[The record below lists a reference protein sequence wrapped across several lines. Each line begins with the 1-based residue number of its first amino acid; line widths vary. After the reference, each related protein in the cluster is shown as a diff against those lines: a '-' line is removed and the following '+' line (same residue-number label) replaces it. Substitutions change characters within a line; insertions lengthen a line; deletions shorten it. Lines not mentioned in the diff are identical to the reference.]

1 MRIALVSPYSW
12 TYPGGVT
19 RHVGALAEHLI
30 AAGHDARV
38 LAPFDPDD
46 ARSRRLHRGVAPEV
60 REAPAHLVALGRTIG
75 LRANGA
81 VSNLALSPAAVFRM
95 RDELRGG
102 GYDVVHIHE
111 PIAPAISWDAVTAVA
126 LPLVGTFHTYSTNR
140 LTNNLGNLAGAS
152 RRFQRLQVRIAVS
165 GAARWTAERFFGG
178 RYRVIPNGV
187 DVAIRVPPA
196 AAAAPSEERPLRV
209 AFVGQAVERKGLP
222 VALAAFAALREQIP
236 ARLDLVGV
244 EFAQLAGLIDDGTG
258 IVAHGRVGDERK
270 LEVLAAADLL
280 VAPSLGGESFGMVLT
295 EAFAASTPVVA
306 SDIPGYGEVVTDG
319 VDGVLV
325 PRGDAHAL
333 AAALLALARD
343 PQRREAMS
351 LAASA
356 SAERYAW
363 PRVAEQVLEAYEDA
377 RRIRA
382 PDGARA
388 RLAVLAGVRAADGL
402 PRVAAKRRL
411 PGLERDERT
420 RGTRAVHVAPVTL
433 SVGERP
439 DSALDPR
446 A

>member
-19 RHVGALAEHLI
+19 RHVEALAEHLI

-46 ARSRRLHRGVAPEV
+46 ALSRRLHRGVAPEA
-60 REAPAHLVALGRTIG
+60 RKPPSYLVALGRTIG
-75 LRANGA
+75 LPANGA
-81 VSNLALSPAAVFRM
+81 MSNVALSPAAVFRM

-111 PIAPAISWDAVTAVA
+111 PVVPAISWDAVTAA
-126 LPLVGTFHTYSTNR
+126 PLPLVGTFHTYSTNR

-152 RRFQRLQVRIAVS
+152 RRFQRLHVRIAVS

-187 DVAIRVPPA
+187 ELPA
-196 AAAAPSEERPLRV
+196 LIPSRAAVAPSAERPLRI
-209 AFVGQAVERKGLP
+209 AFVGQAVARKGLP
-222 VALAAFAALREQIP
+222 VALRAFEALREQR
-236 ARLDLVGV
+236 AGACLDLVGV
-244 EFAQLAGLIDDGTG
+244 EQAQLDALIGERAG

-270 LEVLAAADLL
+270 LEVLVAADLL

-295 EAFAASTPVVA
+295 EAFAAGTPVVA

-319 VDGVLV
+319 LDGVLV
-325 PRGDAHAL
+325 PRGDAQAL
-333 AAALLALARD
+333 AGTLLELARD
-343 PQRREAMS
+343 PERRDAMS
-351 LAASA
+351 RAASV
-356 SAERYAW
+356 SATRYAW

-377 RRIRA
+377 RRMRA
-382 PDGARA
+382 PDGVRA
-388 RLAVLAGVRAADGL
+388 RLAVRAGVRAADGL
-402 PRVAAKRRL
+402 PRVGAKRRL

-420 RGTRAVHVAPVTL
+420 GVSAAAKRA
-433 SVGERP
+433 
-439 DSALDPR
+439 
-446 A
+446 

>member
-19 RHVGALAEHLI
+19 RHVEALAEHLI
-30 AAGHDARV
+30 AAGHDARI

-46 ARSRRLHRGVAPEV
+46 ARSRRMHRGVAPEA

-75 LRANGA
+75 LPANGA
-81 VSNLALSPAAVFRM
+81 VSNVALSPAAVFRM

-102 GYDVVHIHE
+102 SYDVVHIHE
-111 PIAPAISWDAVTAVA
+111 PIVPAISWDAVTAA
-126 LPLVGTFHTYSTNR
+126 SLPLVGTFHTYSTNR

-152 RRFQRLQVRIAVS
+152 RRFHRLHVRIAVS

-187 DVAIRVPPA
+187 EVPARIAPGA
-196 AAAAPSEERPLRV
+196 AALPTAERPLRV

-222 VALAAFAALREQIP
+222 IALAAFAALREHVP
-236 ARLDLVGV
+236 ARLDVVGV
-244 EFAQLAGLIDDGTG
+244 EQAQLDALVGDGTG

-295 EAFAASTPVVA
+295 EAFATGTPVVA

-319 VDGVLV
+319 LDGVLV
-325 PRGDAHAL
+325 PRGDAQAL
-333 AAALLALARD
+333 AAALLELAHD
-343 PQRREAMS
+343 PDRREAMAR
-351 LAASA
+351 AASA
-356 SAERYAW
+356 SATRYAW
-363 PRVAEQVLEAYEDA
+363 PRVAEQVLVAYEDA
-377 RRIRA
+377 RRMRA

-388 RLAVLAGVRAADGL
+388 RLAVRVGVSAADGL
-402 PRVAAKRRL
+402 PRVGAKRRL
-411 PGLERDERT
+411 PGLEREGRV
-420 RGTRAVHVAPVTL
+420 RRSAVSAAAKRA
-433 SVGERP
+433 
-439 DSALDPR
+439 
-446 A
+446 

>member
-19 RHVGALAEHLI
+19 RHVEALAEHLI
-30 AAGHDARV
+30 AAGHDARI

-46 ARSRRLHRGVAPEV
+46 ALSRRMHRGVAPEA
-60 REAPAHLVALGRTIG
+60 REPAPHLVALGRTIG
-75 LRANGA
+75 LPANGA
-81 VSNLALSPAAVFRM
+81 VSNVALSPAAVFRM

-102 GYDVVHIHE
+102 AYDVAHIHE
-111 PIAPAISWDAVTAVA
+111 PIVPAISWDAVTASS

-152 RRFQRLQVRIAVS
+152 RRFHRLYVRIAVS
-165 GAARWTAERFFGG
+165 GAAQWTAERFFGG

-187 DVAIRVPPA
+187 EVPALIASRA
-196 AAAAPSEERPLRV
+196 AVLPSAERPLRV

-222 VALAAFAALREQIP
+222 VALAAFAALREHVP

-244 EFAQLAGLIDDGTG
+244 EQAQLDALIGERAG

-295 EAFAASTPVVA
+295 EAFAAGTPVVA

-319 VDGVLV
+319 LDGVLV
-325 PRGDAHAL
+325 PRGDAQAL
-333 AAALLALARD
+333 AGTLLELARD
-343 PQRREAMS
+343 PERREAMS
-351 LAASA
+351 RAASV
-356 SAERYAW
+356 SATRYAW

-377 RRIRA
+377 QRMRA
-382 PDGARA
+382 PDGVRA
-388 RLAVLAGVRAADGL
+388 RLAVRAGVRAADGL
-402 PRVAAKRRL
+402 PRVGAKRRL
-411 PGLERDERT
+411 PGLERDEHRRPT
-420 RGTRAVHVAPVTL
+420 RVSAAAKRA
-433 SVGERP
+433 
-439 DSALDPR
+439 
-446 A
+446 

>member
-19 RHVGALAEHLI
+19 RHVEALAEHLI
-30 AAGHDARV
+30 AAGHDAHI

-46 ARSRRLHRGVAPEV
+46 ALSRRMHRGVAPEA
-60 REAPAHLVALGRTIG
+60 REPAPHLVALGRTIG
-75 LRANGA
+75 LPANGA
-81 VSNLALSPAAVFRM
+81 VSNVALSPAAVFRM

-102 GYDVVHIHE
+102 AYDVVHIHE
-111 PIAPAISWDAVTAVA
+111 PVVPAISWDAVTTAW

-152 RRFQRLQVRIAVS
+152 RRFHRLHVRIAVS

-187 DVAIRVPPA
+187 EVPA
-196 AAAAPSEERPLRV
+196 LIASRAAAAPSAKRPLRI

-222 VALAAFAALREQIP
+222 VALAAFAALREQVP

-244 EFAQLAGLIDDGTG
+244 EQAQLDALAGSAHG

-270 LEVLAAADLL
+270 LEVLVAADLL

-295 EAFAASTPVVA
+295 EAFAAGTPVVA

-319 VDGVLV
+319 LDGVLV
-325 PRGDAHAL
+325 PRGDAQAL
-333 AAALLALARD
+333 AGTLLELARD
-343 PQRREAMS
+343 PERREAMS
-351 LAASA
+351 RAASV
-356 SAERYAW
+356 SATRYAW

-377 RRIRA
+377 RRMRS
-382 PDGARA
+382 PDGVRA
-388 RLAVLAGVRAADGL
+388 RLAVRAGVRAADGL
-402 PRVAAKRRL
+402 PRVGAKRRL
-411 PGLERDERT
+411 PGLERDGRT
-420 RGTRAVHVAPVTL
+420 PPTRV
-433 SVGERP
+433 
-439 DSALDPR
+439 SAAAKR